1 MYHEIQAK
9 TLLATVRG
17 DDPIFGLRYN
27 LNLYRG
33 CEHQCIYCNSRSEC
47 YGIENFR
54 DVLVKV
60 NAIELLHKELARKRI
75 KGTVGFGSMSDPYTY
90 AERKYGL
97 TRQALEV
104 LLGSGFPAHL
114 NTKSDLILKDTDLL
128 AEIARV
134 HCSVCFSLST
144 TDDALGRLVEPGA
157 PPPSARLAAMRELAG
172 RGVAVGTCMMPIL
185 PFIEDNPENIRA
197 IVEQTAAH
205 GGTFII
211 PWFGMSM
218 RDRQRVYYYEQ
229 LDRHFPGMR
238 EKYERRFGEHYEC
251 PANYAADLARQFYQW
266 CAELG
271 IDTKV
276 KRYQPA
282 QQLSLF

>member
-1 MYHEIQAK
+1 
-9 TLLATVRG
+9 
-17 DDPIFGLRYN
+17 
-27 LNLYRG
+27 
-33 CEHQCIYCNSRSEC
+33 
-47 YGIENFR
+47 
-54 DVLVKV
+54 
-60 NAIELLHKELARKRI
+60 
-75 KGTVGFGSMSDPYTY
+75 
-90 AERKYGL
+90 
-97 TRQALEV
+97 
-104 LLGSGFPAHL
+104 
-114 NTKSDLILKDTDLL
+114 
-128 AEIARV
+128 
-134 HCSVCFSLST
+134 
-144 TDDALGRLVEPGA
+144 
-157 PPPSARLAAMRELAG
+157 MRELAR

-205 GGTFII
+205 GGTFVI

-271 IDTKV
+271 IGSKV